1 MNNSSLLTHVVS
13 WQLGPQNGEALERAF
28 GIFHEYSLTF
38 DFYKKNIALLY
49 SIPEA
54 RRYLSLSLA
63 DMLGELLSSV
73 QPWKLVCADW

>member
-1 MNNSSLLTHVVS
+1 MNSSALLTRLVLP
-13 WQLGPQNGEALERAF
+13 QLGPQNGEALERAF

-49 SIPEA
+49 SISEA

-63 DMLGELLSSV
+63 DMLGMFLLWIPR
-73 QPWKLVCADW
+73 QDDLMC